1 MPIGLFSGGVGT
13 QPLQIQLS
21 GAQANAA
28 AVQALI
34 RRLSYSN
41 VADDLANGNRSFNLR
56 LDPPGG
62 NSAPSVAATRAIAV
76 TGINDAP
83 VLLKTLVLYDATTTA
98 PPDNRQAAPGG
109 PWLFYQDSTAYVSG
123 EASRSTTQGKTTL
136 TTDIAAFAGFS
147 NYNVVPR
154 LFPARIDSDLVNPLF
169 PVLDRTQ
176 GYTLSFAAKLL
187 EDSFDANSAD
197 ENQDGLK
204 DHNGFNVVLLSSDS
218 RGIELSFDK
227 TSIWADEDGTTQAD
241 PSLEPDSSPRDNAR
255 TFFVQA
261 ESARFDTTQFTQYD
275 LSIRGERYQLYANAQ
290 PLLSGRLR
298 DYSAFK
304 SSPFTFLGSQIT
316 PPNPYAKPNLIFLG
330 DNSRAAGATVE
341 LSAIAISTALPSGQL
356 NLPAAS
362 PVPPLRV
369 EDADNNNPTLTT
381 TLTTSSGT
389 LTVGSAPGGLGSD
402 QIRGNGSSTVT
413 LTGTPAPLNATLA
426 QAVSASGAPAGTN
439 PSLSVQIREAS
450 PELPPEQLGQLSFV
464 SGKQQIRIENGQFQS
479 ESLQPL
485 IRDPHWQV
493 QASGAISGGA
503 APEVIWR
510 HLKTGQVV
518 LWEDLNTRAIELPAV
533 TDRNWSIKGTGQ
545 FDQDGNRDLLWYNN
559 RTDEAVVWY
568 MNASSQVRDRTIL
581 TQPSSTLEG
590 YELEGCGDFDGNGS
604 VDLLWVNG
612 AGQAAMTTITL
623 GSGVMGNAVAIV
635 VPSPLTPT
643 SVPFACNDTGSD
655 GASICIAPLMVQGI
669 GDYDGDGRDDLA
681 LGYGG
686 TIQTVWLMNGTLA
699 PRAIGID
706 PFGLII
712 D

>member
-1 MPIGLFSGGVGT
+1 M
-13 QPLQIQLS
+13 
-21 GAQANAA
+21 
-28 AVQALI
+28 
-34 RRLSYSN
+34 
-41 VADDLANGNRSFNLR
+41 
-56 LDPPGG
+56 
-62 NSAPSVAATRAIAV
+62 
-76 TGINDAP
+76 
-83 VLLKTLVLYDATTTA
+83 
-98 PPDNRQAAPGG
+98 
-109 PWLFYQDSTAYVSG
+109 
-123 EASRSTTQGKTTL
+123 
-136 TTDIAAFAGFS
+136 
-147 NYNVVPR
+147 
-154 LFPARIDSDLVNPLF
+154 
-169 PVLDRTQ
+169 
-176 GYTLSFAAKLL
+176 
-187 EDSFDANSAD
+187 
-197 ENQDGLK
+197 
-204 DHNGFNVVLLSSDS
+204 
-218 RGIELSFDK
+218 
-227 TSIWADEDGTTQAD
+227 
-241 PSLEPDSSPRDNAR
+241 
-255 TFFVQA
+255 
-261 ESARFDTTQFTQYD
+261 
-275 LSIRGERYQLYANAQ
+275 
-290 PLLSGRLR
+290 
-298 DYSAFK
+298 
-304 SSPFTFLGSQIT
+304 
-316 PPNPYAKPNLIFLG
+316 
-330 DNSRAAGATVE
+330 E